1 MSDKTNNSKETEN
14 FYFKIWWRQK
24 QASSRPF
31 KSLYNSHFKT
41 RLCAKSKEFYVH
53 ENKNDFHLNG
63 FALSLALKQRLKT
76 TRKWPIEASVV

>member
-24 QASSRPF
+24 QASSP
-31 KSLYNSHFKT
+31 YNSHFKR
-41 RLCAKSKEFYVH
+41 RLTAKSKEFYLH

-63 FALSLALKQRLKT
+63 LALSLALKQRLKT
-76 TRKWPIEASVV
+76 TIEASVV